1 MDFIIR
7 KCIFNMS
14 QTKCILIPLGAGLVG
29 AFFLTGLY
37 FGFMSWAEGFK
48 TAREVFWIDRWI
60 VIPIVTGF
68 GIQAALYA
76 ILKFRLFLPVSAT
89 GPSGALMGA
98 SGTTSTVAMLACCAH
113 HVTDV
118 LPILGLTAAATFLG
132 RYRLVFIWAGLGMTL
147 VGILVML
154 SILFKERRR
163 ATELAARGRATETL

>member
-1 MDFIIR
+1 
-7 KCIFNMS
+7 MS
-14 QTKCILIPLGAGLVG
+14 QTKRILIPLGAGLAG

-48 TAREVFWIDRWI
+48 TAREVFWSDRWI

-76 ILKFRLFLPVSAT
+76 ILKFRLFVPVSAT
-89 GPSGALMGA
+89 GSSGALMGA

-132 RYRLVFIWAGLGMTL
+132 RYRLAFMGAGLGMTM
-147 VGILVML
+147 VGILLML
-154 SILFKERRR
+154 SILFKERRKAAQHAAHAR
-163 ATELAARGRATETL
+163 AMESL